1 MSQREAEGGA
11 FGQADPDP
19 VEASA
24 VFSADRL
31 YRYALR
37 RIWSSG
43 PVMSF
48 VMLNPSIANETE
60 NDPTIRRCMAFARAA
75 GCAGLA
81 VVNLYAWRS
90 TVPSGLRTAADP
102 VGPDNHRWLAWALA
116 QPGPVVA
123 AWGALAERRR
133 VSEVLELV
141 GRRELQ
147 CLGVTAHGQPRHPL
161 YVRADTRCSRGPQRD
176 RASRWT
182 SSRKGRTGERR
193 VLDHL

>member
-90 TVPSGLRTAADP
+90 TVPGGLRTAADP
-102 VGPDNHRWLAWALA
+102 VGPDNHRWLACALA
-116 QPGPVVA
+116 QPGPLVA

-161 YVRADTRCSRGPQRD
+161 YVRADTPLQSWPTAR
-176 RASRWT
+176 
-182 SSRKGRTGERR
+182 SSES
-193 VLDHL
+193 LDLVAEGTDG